1 MRPLRREMT
10 DVPGERPQDG
20 HASRLAEAASRG
32 VAAIVREE
40 IARRR
45 WSRQQLADAA
55 RISISTLEKALS
67 GRRPFTLATT
77 IRLEDALG
85 VSLRPRPD
93 GAHLAP
99 TGNGTTPSPATLP
112 HVPGVAPEAF
122 GSYARTAVS
131 WIEGTYLTLRPSFGE
146 PGAIYAYRT
155 EISWEAQSSVLT
167 FREAERID
175 AAFTQYGTVSMP
187 NQSGHIYLVTNR
199 HGQYRL
205 VIVAR
210 PTITGEMFGILT
222 TLQAGR
228 GAQLTPVATP
238 IALVPLSAAT
248 DGKAAQRQPV
258 AVAFGRIGRGHACYP
273 AYARLLRR
281 AVDEPFA
288 LLLAP

>member
-1 MRPLRREMT
+1 MSTDRAQGSNERRLGPDE
-10 DVPGERPQDG
+10 
-20 HASRLAEAASRG
+20 SRAVGL
-32 VAAIVREE
+32 VVREE

-77 IRLEDALG
+77 IRIEEALG
-85 VSLRPRPD
+85 TTLRPR
-93 GAHLAP
+93 
-99 TGNGTTPSPATLP
+99 TNGHAQPAQAART
-112 HVPGVAPEAF
+112 PGVAPDEL
-122 GSYARTAVS
+122 GNYARPAVQ
-131 WIEGTYLTLRPSFGE
+131 WIEGSYLTLRPSFGE

-155 EISWEAQSSVLT
+155 EIQWDETTATLS
-167 FREAERID
+167 FRESERMD
-175 AAFTQYGTVSMP
+175 AAFTQFGSVSMP

-205 VIVAR
+205 IIVAR
-210 PTITGEMFGILT
+210 PTIAGEMFGILT